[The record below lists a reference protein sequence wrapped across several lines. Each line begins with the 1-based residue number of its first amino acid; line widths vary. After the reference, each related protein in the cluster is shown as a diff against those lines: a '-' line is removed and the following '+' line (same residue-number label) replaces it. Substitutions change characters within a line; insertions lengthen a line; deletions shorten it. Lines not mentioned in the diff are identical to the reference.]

1 MTGAFRVIL
10 AILWKDFLVEF
21 RSKEIVIPILILG
34 LLIIVIFNF
43 AIRPN
48 PSLIPILAPG
58 MLWISF
64 SFAGILGLGR
74 IFEMEKEQGAIE
86 GLMLAPVSKDI
97 IYLGKLLSVFFFMVS
112 VEIFLLPTFCLL
124 FNLPLFEPRLW
135 LVCLLGTFGFCTVG
149 TTFSAMAINTKA
161 KELTLPILFFPIVVP
176 VIIAASEATGAIL
189 SDNITFGFARW
200 LLLLLAFDLMF
211 LALCTMTFKFILNE

>member
-1 MTGAFRVIL
+1 MKSFCRVVL

-21 RSKEIVIPILILG
+21 RTKEIIIPIIILG

-74 IFEMEKEQGAIE
+74 IFDMEKEQGTIE
-86 GLMLAPVSKDI
+86 ALILSPVPKDA
-97 IYLGKLLSVFFFMVS
+97 IYLGKLLSIFSFMIS
-112 VEIFLLPTFCLL
+112 VEIFLLPTFCIL

-135 LVCLLGTFGFCTVG
+135 AVCLLGTLGFCAVG
-149 TTFSAMAINTKA
+149 TTFSAMAVNTRA

-189 SDNITFGFARW
+189 SNNITFVFARW
-200 LLLLLAFDLMF
+200 LFLLVAFDLVF
-211 LALCTMTFKFILNE
+211 LILSAMTFKFIINE